1 MSEAERQRARIRDL
15 GKTLSNLCVDNWV
28 PMATPFKNA
37 LEKFIERRIELNG
50 GFVSESYMPWII
62 QEDPLCQM
70 LIKHSHGRMVCAA
83 QDVKFHCECIEAH
96 PNGMGFVR
104 SVEFKSDYGPGWGK
118 GKGDHDEKIV
128 S

>member
-28 PMATPFKNA
+28 PMATPFKTA
-37 LEKFIERRIELNG
+37 LEKFIERRRELNG
-50 GFVSESYMPWII
+50 GLVSECDITII
-62 QEDPLCQM
+62 ILDVRLILM
-70 LIKHSHGRMVCAA
+70 LIKYINGRIFFAY

-104 SVEFKSDYGPGWGK
+104 SVAFKSDSGPGWGK